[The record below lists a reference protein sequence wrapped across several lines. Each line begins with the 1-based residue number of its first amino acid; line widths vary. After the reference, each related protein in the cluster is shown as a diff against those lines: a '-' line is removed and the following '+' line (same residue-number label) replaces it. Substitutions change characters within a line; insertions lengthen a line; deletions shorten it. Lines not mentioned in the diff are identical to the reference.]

1 MAQPVSLI
9 DKYIEEGQ
17 ILKTL
22 DDYSRNK
29 QQILFRKIINTLAGS
44 KNSIEGFNNWVLNL
58 LPDQIISESFV
69 APDETLVSFSDVY
82 LEKPQHVIKGE
93 IVPLYPSYARKYKI
107 PYKGK
112 LTGICITKKEDNINK
127 TKIFFGDIPIMLGSI
142 KCNLYNKS
150 PEELLKLGECV
161 SDPFGYFIINSERS
175 VITHDKLRSNYPL
188 IIFNRKGDT
197 SPEVR
202 ETYDKKCRERL
213 VLSKK
218 INAIKLVD
226 DKNRTVSDSK
236 HIPIFIVFKI
246 ISGLEPEEII
256 ERYLFRF
263 IKNEDREAVKYAL
276 SESIFKYKKHPEP
289 YSYLFNKRSK
299 LYKDKYTSNLT
310 KQEIKKLVTE
320 DLINDVYSNYNDIKK
335 LSVKKEAKILSL
347 TFLLSKMV
355 LFMINKIELDYK
367 DHWKIKRFENAPVLL
382 ASLVSAVFKEALRKV
397 KGIKNK
403 SSKIKDFSI
412 FGELLN
418 SKCYSE
424 FKKNIDKSLSTANW
438 GVGGTGWDNRENH
451 AEATKRDTPLALW
464 SQGIKNT
471 NSCPTD
477 GQVFELRF
485 LQPSQRNRHCIAE
498 TPEGK
503 QVGIV
508 KYNSL
513 TGLFSIE
520 SDDTNI
526 LKLSETYG
534 GLYSEKY
541 STLIIVNG
549 KVLYSNTKEG
559 FLYASDDFYDILVKA
574 KRKSRIPNDT
584 EIVFNTDQNVYQI
597 FTDSSRP
604 ICPYLLINKE
614 TDKLVIDEINGWEMD
629 FETLITN
636 GCMEYLSAAEED
648 NSYITIC
655 KSVDHF
661 YETRKLK
668 DKEENKDIF
677 NYTHCCVDPLQ
688 IYSISTSTCP
698 FSNHQ
703 PSPRTTYQA
712 AMGKQ
717 AVGYYNIN
725 YHLRFPKEFK
735 RLHKSERSLTETDT
749 YFIPKMDF
757 MPSGQIANIAIMC
770 NNDNQEDAV
779 VICED
784 YINSGNLNLIKYKT
798 FEVVI
803 NTSSRNGGINH
814 FRKPDL
820 RPNEDPRIY
829 RHLEE
834 NGLPRLDSYIEVG
847 DCILGRVVETPSG
860 IRNESIK
867 AELDMYGYVDRIE
880 IVHNGRSPLIKIK
893 LRNKR
898 PYIAGD
904 KLALRYAQKGTV
916 GKILKREEM
925 PVVVSGPN
933 KGMVPDILFNPIG
946 FPKRQTVGLLLEGL
960 VSKAALY
967 SGERV
972 DVSAFRNLDVE
983 KAKKVLKENGLDE
996 NGVEEMATSDGK
1008 LLKDKIFLV
1017 PLYEQALRHHVLD
1030 KIQFRTT
1037 GSRDYKTHQP
1047 QGGRARGSGLKVG
1060 EMEKDAFTAHGVSNI
1075 LLERMMKS
1083 SDEFKLLVCHNC
1095 GSIIDSK
1102 VCRICDNSTPG
1113 ILLVPYV
1120 FKVFIH
1126 LLNGINMDIRL
1137 KTKKVNKIEN

>member
-1 MAQPVSLI
+1 MASPVSLI

-29 QQILFRKIINTLAGS
+29 QQLLFRNIISKLAGS
-44 KNSIEGFNNWVLNL
+44 YNSIEGFNNWVLNL
-58 LPDQIISESFV
+58 LPGQIMAEGFT
-69 APDETLVSFSDVY
+69 APDGVEVSFSDVH
-82 LEKPQHVIKGE
+82 LEKPMHVIKGE
-93 IVPLYPSYARKYKI
+93 MVPLYPSYSRKYKI

-112 LTGICITKKEDNINK
+112 LTGVCITKKEGKTNK
-127 TKIFFGDIPIMLGSI
+127 TKIFFGDIPIMVGSI
-142 KCNLYNKS
+142 KCNLYKKS
-150 PEELLKLGECV
+150 SEELLKLGECV

-188 IIFNRKGDT
+188 IVMNRKGDT

-218 INAIKLVD
+218 IDAIKLVD
-226 DKNRTVSDSK
+226 DKNRTEKDAK
-236 HIPIFIVFKI
+236 HIPIFIVFKV

-256 ERYLFRF
+256 ENYLFRH
-263 IKNEDREAVKYAL
+263 IQEIDYEAVKYAL
-276 SESIFKYKKHPEP
+276 AESITKYRKHPDP
-289 YSYLFNKRSK
+289 YTYLYNKRSK
-299 LYKDKYTSNLT
+299 IYKDKYNSNLS
-310 KQEIKKLVTE
+310 KQEIKKMVTNDLVE
-320 DLINDVYSNYNDIKK
+320 DVYSNYNNIKNIE
-335 LSVKKEAKILSL
+335 VKKEAKVLSL

-355 LFMINKIELDYK
+355 LFMITKLELDHK
-367 DHWKIKRFENAPVLL
+367 DHWKIKRFENAPVLM
-382 ASLVSAVFKEALRKV
+382 ASLISSIFKEALKKVRK
-397 KGIKNK
+397 G
-403 SSKIKDFSI
+403 KDRSTKLGDYTI

-424 FKKNIDKSLSTANW
+424 FKKNIDRSLSTATW
-438 GVGGTGWDNRENH
+438 GVPTTGWKAENH

-471 NSCPTD
+471 NTTSTD
-477 GQVFELRF
+477 GQVVELRF

-508 KYNSL
+508 KYNCL

-520 SDDTNI
+520 SDDSTI
-526 LKLSETYG
+526 VEIAQKYG
-534 GLYSEKY
+534 ALYSEAY
-541 STLIIVNG
+541 SSLIILNG
-549 KVLYSNTKEG
+549 KVLYSKEKEG
-559 FLYASDDFYDILVKA
+559 FLYANDEFKNVLDRA
-574 KRKSRIPNDT
+574 KRKGRIPLDT
-584 EIVFNTDQNVYQI
+584 EIVFNREQNVYQL

-604 ICPYLLINKE
+604 ICPYLIVNQE
-614 TDKLVIDEINGWEMD
+614 TDKLVIDEMKAWDQD
-629 FETLITN
+629 FDTLMTN

-648 NSYITIC
+648 NESITIC

-661 YETRKLK
+661 YETRKLE
-668 DKEENKDIF
+668 DKKI
-677 NYTHCCVDPLQ
+677 YSYSHCCVDPLQ

-717 AVGYYNIN
+717 AVGYYNLN

-735 RLHKSERSLTETDT
+735 RLHKAERSLTETDT
-749 YFIPKMDF
+749 YFIPQMDF
-757 MPSGQIANIAIMC
+757 MPSGQIANIAVMA

-784 YINSGNLNLIKYKT
+784 YINSGNLNLVKYKT

-803 NTSSRNGGINH
+803 NTSSRSGGINH
-814 FRKPDL
+814 FRKPDIKP
-820 RPNEDPRIY
+820 REDPRIY
-829 RHLEE
+829 RHLND
-834 NGLPRLDSYIEVG
+834 NGFPKLDSYIEVG
-847 DCILGRVVETPSG
+847 DCLLGRVVETPNG

-867 AELDMYGYVDRIE
+867 AELDMHGYVDRIE
-880 IVHNGRSPLIKIK
+880 IVRESNGRSPLIKIK

-925 PVVVSGPN
+925 PVVSSGPN
-933 KGMVPDILFNPIG
+933 KGMVPDIIFNPIG

-960 VSKAALY
+960 LSKAALY
-967 SGERV
+967 GGERV
-972 DVSAFRNLDVE
+972 DVSAFRKVDVK
-983 KAKKVLKENGLDE
+983 KAQEILKENGLDE
-996 NGVEEMATSDGK
+996 NGVEEMSTSDGK
-1008 LLKDKIFLV
+1008 VLKDKIFFV

-1060 EMEKDAFTAHGVSNI
+1060 EMEKDAFAAHGVSNI

-1083 SDEFKLLVCHNC
+1083 SDEFKLIVCHNC

-1102 VCRICDNSTPG
+1102 VCRVCDNSSPG
-1113 ILLVPYV
+1113 ILLIPYV

-1126 LLNGINMDIRL
+1126 LLIGINMDIRL
-1137 KTKKVNKIEN
+1137 KTKKK